1 MLPDVAQLAELEETK
16 ESMLEQAEQEEWN
29 AKLRTFQL
37 KLYKDVEKISLFAEG
52 NEKLHDFLD
61 FISIRKR
68 KDQAEKAQVLVQL
81 HADQFAPVLKVNDLT
96 EVPAEYAQI
105 RHEVALPGKAVYV
118 TQLTMMA
125 FFLSGL
131 HTWTWGFTVIH
142 WFVDASST
150 PVEIQSFF
158 EKTVLSRYP
167 SPVKFPLRT

>member
-68 KDQAEKAQVLVQL
+68 KDQAEKAQALVQL

-131 HTWTWGFTVIH
+131 HTWTCDSSFLGGFTVIH

-150 PVEIQSFF
+150 PVEIQSFC
-158 EKTVLSRYP
+158 
-167 SPVKFPLRT
+167 

>member
-1 MLPDVAQLAELEETK
+1 
-16 ESMLEQAEQEEWN
+16 
-29 AKLRTFQL
+29 
-37 KLYKDVEKISLFAEG
+37 
-52 NEKLHDFLD
+52 
-61 FISIRKR
+61 
-68 KDQAEKAQVLVQL
+68 
-81 HADQFAPVLKVNDLT
+81 
-96 EVPAEYAQI
+96 
-105 RHEVALPGKAVYV
+105 VALPGKAVYV

-131 HTWTWGFTVIH
+131 HTWTWGSTVIH